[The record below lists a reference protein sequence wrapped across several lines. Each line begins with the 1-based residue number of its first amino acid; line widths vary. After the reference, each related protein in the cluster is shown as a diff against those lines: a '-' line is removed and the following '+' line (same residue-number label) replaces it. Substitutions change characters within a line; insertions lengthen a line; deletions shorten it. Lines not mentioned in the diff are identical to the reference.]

1 MEAFQIIYKY
11 LAYTVGWRLKMKT
24 TFSIIKAD
32 VGGWPGHALV
42 HPELEKIAYKKL
54 IDAKKSDL
62 LKDFHVTHCGD
73 DLELIMTHTNG
84 VDSKEIHGLAWD
96 TFCEATE
103 KARDLGLYA
112 AGQDLLSDAFSGNV
126 RGMGPGIAEI
136 EFTERKA
143 EPIVAFMMDKT
154 EPGAF
159 NFPFFKIFADPF
171 NTAGLIIDPS
181 IHDGFIFEVWDI
193 QEHKNVFIKTPEEMY
208 DLLALIGAK
217 SRFVVKR
224 VFPKKSS
231 KLPSDEPVA
240 VISTEKLYQIAG
252 EYVGKDDPAGFVRA
266 QSGLPALGEV
276 IEAFSL
282 GHLVSGWM
290 RGSHNGPLMPVS
302 VKNAKCTRFDG
313 PPRVIALGFQLRNG
327 KLTEPVDLFDDPAF
341 DITRR
346 RAQDVMDYMRRHGPF
361 EPHRLPMAD
370 MEYTTLPKV
379 MKKLGP
385 RFKKTK

>member
-1 MEAFQIIYKY
+1 
-11 LAYTVGWRLKMKT
+11 MKT

-42 HPELEKIAYKKL
+42 HPELEDIAKRRLIEAKRDKL
-54 IDAKKSDL
+54 IL
-62 LKDFHVTHCGD
+62 DFHVTHCGD
-73 DLELIMTHTNG
+73 DLELIMSHRKG
-84 VDSKEIHGLAWD
+84 ADAKEIHSLAWE

-103 KARDLGLYA
+103 KARELGLYG

-143 EPIVAFMMDKT
+143 EPVICFMMDKT

-159 NFPFFKIFADPF
+159 NLPIFKMFADPF

-181 IHDGFIFEVWDI
+181 LHDGFVFEVWDI
-193 QEHKNVFIKTPEEMY
+193 LEHKSVMLSSPEDMY

-217 SRFVVKR
+217 SRFVIKR

-231 KLPSDEPVA
+231 KLPSDEPVSA
-240 VISTEKLYQIAG
+240 ISSEKLYQIAG
-252 EYVGKDDPAGFVRA
+252 EYVGKDDPVAVVRG
-266 QSGLPALGEV
+266 QSGLPAVGE
-276 IEAFSL
+276 ILEAFSL

-290 RGSHNGPLMPVS
+290 RGSHNGPLMPVA
-302 VKNAKCTRFDG
+302 VKDAQCTRFDG
-313 PPRVIALGFQLRNG
+313 PPRVTALGFQLRQG
-327 KLTEPVDLFDDPAF
+327 KLTEPVDLFNDPAF
-341 DITRR
+341 DITRKK
-346 RAQDVMDYMRRHGPF
+346 AQEVMDYMRRHGPF
-361 EPHRLPMAD
+361 EPHRLPMED

-379 MKKLGP
+379 MKKLGSK
-385 RFKKTK
+385 FKKVK